1 VSGSEA
7 VMQFLIAGTDVMM
20 IMNNELLT
28 LSISQFLSAH
38 VKDDLMPAI
47 FRFHS
52 YIAVVA
58 IVFFSLT
65 IGCDR
70 NTKGTLEKRPRPVVV
85 QLLKKQPPPSSSS
98 ISASVASWKTEE
110 IGFEVGGRVEYVLE
124 PNTEVEGRV
133 FDESGNL
140 LIEGTPIG
148 KIESERYQLA
158 VALAKSD
165 VVKAEQNL
173 AVAEI
178 TLKESIPA
186 QIAAAEATLSKVRTE
201 YDRNLKLLEQ
211 NAVSQG
217 EVDEVEANLK
227 NAQAE
232 LLVLESNEKSQKA
245 EIESLKNAILQAQQN
260 LRDAERN
267 LEDCTLFSSFKGQVA
282 DVSVVPG
289 SVVSGGQPAI
299 TVQMMDPIKVEFE
312 VSAEESRRLERIEI
326 LPVMVNMPDGT
337 VEKRDGYLYRI
348 DPVADPLTRT
358 YTVTLLVMNEKVNGL
373 QNEQDLAT
381 TSHIWRLDF
390 KFLPGANENTLFAEE
405 GAILKDDEG
414 YYLWQVTNLTVG
426 ERPPVNGLLD
436 VRKVRIT
443 PQSLK
448 VPFLGNWVFQHV
460 IVNDEEFDP
469 KKNFFIGKI
478 EVQEGT
484 PENWNGDQVL
494 LDSGG
499 KWILRP
505 GDLTKVNLSGAETID
520 GLYVPMDAIVKTGN
534 SDFLFIVDQEGQQSI
549 AKRIP
554 IRIDEDTGKKITTS
568 LRRIEPIEEISLEG
582 QKYIVKGAHYL
593 IDGEP
598 IAPVSD
604 SEGTR

>member
-1 VSGSEA
+1 
-7 VMQFLIAGTDVMM
+7 
-20 IMNNELLT
+20 
-28 LSISQFLSAH
+28 
-38 VKDDLMPAI
+38 MPAI
-47 FRFHS
+47 FRFHR
-52 YIAVVA
+52 YATFVA
-58 IVFFSLT
+58 IVFFSFA

-70 NTKGTLEKRPRPVVV
+70 KKQETKEKRPRPVVV
-85 QLLKKQPPPSSSS
+85 QLLTKQPPPSSSS

-110 IGFEVGGRVEYVLE
+110 IGFEVGGRVQYVLE

-133 FDESGNL
+133 IDESGKL

-148 KIESERYQLA
+148 QIESERYQLA
-158 VALAKSD
+158 VALEKSD

-178 TLKESIPA
+178 TLKESLPA
-186 QIAAAEATLSKVRTE
+186 QIAAAKATLSKIRTE
-201 YDRNLKLLEQ
+201 YDRNLQLLAQ

-232 LLVLESNEKSQKA
+232 LLVLESNKKSQKA
-245 EIESLKNAILQAQQN
+245 EIESLKNAILQSKQN

-267 LEDCTLFSSFKGQVA
+267 LEDCKLFSSFKGQIA

-289 SVVSGGQPAI
+289 SVVSAGQPAI

-337 VEKRDGYLYRI
+337 VQQREGYLYRI

-373 QNEQDLAT
+373 ENEQDLAT

-405 GAILKDDEG
+405 GAILQDDEG
-414 YYLWQVTNLTVG
+414 YYLWQVTNVTVG
-426 ERPPVNGLLD
+426 ERPPLNGLLD

-460 IVNDEEFDP
+460 IVNDEEFAP
-469 KKNFFIGKI
+469 KKNFIIGEI
-478 EVQEGT
+478 EVKQGT
-484 PENWNGDQVL
+484 PETWNGDQVL

-505 GDLTKVNLSGAETID
+505 GDLAKVNLSGAETIE
-520 GLYVPMDAIVKTGN
+520 GLYVPMDAIVRTDNN
-534 SDFLFIVDQEGQQSI
+534 SYLFIVEEEGQQLI

-554 IRIDEDTGKKITTS
+554 IRIAESSGKKTTTS
-568 LRRIEPIEEISLEG
+568 LLRIEPVDDVALEG
-582 QKYIVKGAHYL
+582 RRYIVKGAHYM

-598 IAPVSD
+598 VAPVSD
-604 SEGTR
+604 SEEIQ